1 MKYVVS
7 WTYKWNGS
15 AAENEA
21 SIERA
26 LQVFAKW
33 TPPASATFHQFV
45 GNLDG
50 TGGFAVVET
59 DNPMDVANG
68 PSRFGFF
75 ADYQIVPVADIT
87 EAVQAFQ
94 EGVEFRKSVR
104 G

>member
-21 SIERA
+21 GARRA
-26 LQVFAKW
+26 LEVFAKW
-33 TPPASATFHQFV
+33 TPPAGERFHQFV
-45 GNLDG
+45 GKLDG
-50 TGGFAVVET
+50 SGGFAVVET
-59 DNPMDVANG
+59 DNPMDLANA

-75 ADYQIVPVADIT
+75 TEYQIYPVADIA

-94 EGVEFRKSVR
+94 EGAEFRESIS
-104 G
+104 